1 MSALRLP
8 YSAATSISV
17 GVSAPFFL
25 ISDIFSAEKER
36 KNLMYRP
43 DSIHKNRSSKE
54 LLPYD
59 KRRQCQFLQGWYSLD
74 VSLGYVK

>member
-1 MSALRLP
+1 
-8 YSAATSISV
+8 
-17 GVSAPFFL
+17 
-25 ISDIFSAEKER
+25 
-36 KNLMYRP
+36 MYRP

-74 VSLGYVK
+74 ASLGYVK